1 MLILLKQKQNFAW
14 VYIKIIV
21 IAVVIE
27 IYKFK
32 VDNKDLASPTLF
44 CLGKISNKF
53 DSNDF
58 KSVSSNDIKDVNF

>member
-14 VYIKIIV
+14 VYNKIIV

-27 IYKFK
+27 IYKFE
-32 VDNKDLASPTLF
+32 VDNKDLGSPTQF
-44 CLGKISNKF
+44 CLGNISNKA

-58 KSVSSNDIKDVNF
+58 KSVSSNDIKDVNS